1 MKKKKKKFSFAK
13 HLVLSHLFLAVQSLK
28 VCVVPFD
35 TLEGGVTTQKQQV
48 WQANLSMSSVVRRH
62 LHFLLTTIQATQLS
76 SRFGKTAFPSL
87 DSYWGHTR
95 TSPAQAHTCVGRDV
109 LREGA

>member
-1 MKKKKKKFSFAK
+1 MRRTC
-13 HLVLSHLFLAVQSLK
+13 LDIVE
-28 VCVVPFD
+28 FD
-35 TLEGGVTTQKQQV
+35 NGGRSRESISVA
-48 WQANLSMSSVVRRH
+48 ANLSMSSVVRRH